1 MENKL
6 FYTIEDVMKI
16 YNIKKSSAYKMVSDL
31 NKELEAAGVLTQSGV
46 IRADYFR
53 ERAYIWFILSVSRW
67 SFLSL

>member
-31 NKELEAAGVLTQSGV
+31 NKELEATGVLTQSGV
-46 IRADYFR
+46 VRADYFR
-53 ERAYIWFILSVSRW
+53 ERAYI
-67 SFLSL
+67 